1 VKSEPKDWRSLSSES
16 GYSNDNRFKSSPN
29 EEESVRVSVKSK
41 MGLLP
46 SSLSEESEDRSIDWK
61 EGSNGL
67 TRLGEGRLGREE

>member
-1 VKSEPKDWRSLSSES
+1 
-16 GYSNDNRFKSSPN
+16 
-29 EEESVRVSVKSK
+29 VRVSVKSK